1 MTTPQY
7 TKVDYSNPD
16 YYIDIFNYNPFNK
29 TTPTTG
35 NWKYIKYKPKDDEK
49 QTSFVFP
56 KPTDAGDNNIWVL
69 YGGSGGYGGSSKK
82 GAGGGG
88 GGGSG
93 ELKLSLVK
101 KDQFT
106 NIACTIGKLNTQYS
120 IDYADS
126 RNYNYNTTSA
136 TTLETKNN
144 TGTTIVTLKATGGFR
159 GDYMNTGNDGGEGG
173 HGANVMIFNGSNL
186 VLNDSTITYN
196 TSNITTISFG
206 SMGGGGGF
214 GNGGSNSRMG
224 DRYRLNLDVSPAQ
237 YEYKDETTVQRAL
250 DGDFIGARAVF
261 DISLSGVACDG
272 TPNVRILKPGD
283 GGKAAASGSPSEGG
297 FIMFFYKTTTSS
309 FQKYSESQSITTYYI
324 NNYNYNV
331 YNYNPFTNR
340 VSYNGDWIYY
350 KYEGSGTTM
359 VNFEHTIT
367 NLEGN
372 DVWVLAGGTGG
383 KGGTVY
389 SSEWGSGGGG
399 GPGELVLSV
408 WTKPTTLG
416 VNTTKLGITIQRIN
430 QDQKLETIV
439 SYKAK
444 SSDTDYSDV
453 ARAYG
458 GRDGDGLYES
468 NNLVTGQ
475 ATGYNGGQGGYN
487 ANAKNVVT
495 ESVNVT
501 DTNQVQITTTDTKI
515 TTYRFGSGYSGGGEG
530 NRGKGNG
537 ELGNQSVVSGT
548 TYQLQVNNATER
560 TGRGCNVD
568 FTKILDTKECDNTGI
583 VELLPGGSGG
593 NTTNVTN
600 NNIDKGSA
608 GYNGPPGFVMIF
620 HKTTV
625 PFKGN

>member
-1 MTTPQY
+1 
-7 TKVDYSNPD
+7 
-16 YYIDIFNYNPFNK
+16 
-29 TTPTTG
+29 
-35 NWKYIKYKPKDDEK
+35 
-49 QTSFVFP
+49 
-56 KPTDAGDNNIWVL
+56 
-69 YGGSGGYGGSSKK
+69 
-82 GAGGGG
+82 
-88 GGGSG
+88 
-93 ELKLSLVK
+93 
-101 KDQFT
+101 
-106 NIACTIGKLNTQYS
+106 
-120 IDYADS
+120 
-126 RNYNYNTTSA
+126 
-136 TTLETKNN
+136 
-144 TGTTIVTLKATGGFR
+144 
-159 GDYMNTGNDGGEGG
+159 
-173 HGANVMIFNGSNL
+173 
-186 VLNDSTITYN
+186 
-196 TSNITTISFG
+196 
-206 SMGGGGGF
+206 
-214 GNGGSNSRMG
+214 MG
-224 DRYRLNLDVSPAQ
+224 DRYRLNLDVSPAK

-568 FTKILDTKECDNTGI
+568 FTKILDTKKCDNTGI